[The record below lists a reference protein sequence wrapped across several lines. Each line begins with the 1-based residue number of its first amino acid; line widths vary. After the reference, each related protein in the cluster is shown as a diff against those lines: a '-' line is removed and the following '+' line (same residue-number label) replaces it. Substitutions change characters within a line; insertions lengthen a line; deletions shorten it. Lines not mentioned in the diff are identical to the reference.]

1 MWRLSCR
8 SSWIKLIEASG
19 NVMPKTMG
27 ILGKKIG
34 MTRIYS
40 EQGEAIPV
48 TVVEAGPCKVL
59 QVKTVE
65 KDGYSAIQVGF
76 AEKKSQR
83 INKPQAGHFEKSGSE
98 GFYFVKEF
106 RVADEKQYEVGQ
118 LITLGELLETGDKVD
133 IQGVSKGKG
142 FQGVVRRHGFAGGG
156 DGHGSM
162 FHRAP
167 GSIGCSAYPGRV
179 IKGKRMP
186 GRMGND
192 TVLRKNVVV
201 VGVRPEENVVLCKGP
216 LPGAKNGLLKI
227 FTR

>member
-1 MWRLSCR
+1 
-8 SSWIKLIEASG
+8 
-19 NVMPKTMG
+19 MG

-40 EQGEAIPV
+40 EGDVIPV

-65 KDGYSAIQVGF
+65 NDGYSAIQVGF
-76 AEKKSQR
+76 SKKKAHR
-83 INKPQAGHFEKSGSE
+83 VNKPQAGHFAKSESE
-98 GFYFVKEF
+98 GFYHIREF
-106 RVADEKQYEVGQ
+106 RVVDETQYQAGQ
-118 LITLGELLETGDKVD
+118 TITLDELLQVGDKVD
-133 IQGVSKGKG
+133 IQGTSKGKG
-142 FQGVVRRHGFAGGG
+142 FQGVVKRHGFAGGG

-192 TVLRKNVVV
+192 SVLRKNVVI
-201 VGVRPEENVVLCKGP
+201 VGVRPEENIVLCKGP

-227 FTR
+227 FTK